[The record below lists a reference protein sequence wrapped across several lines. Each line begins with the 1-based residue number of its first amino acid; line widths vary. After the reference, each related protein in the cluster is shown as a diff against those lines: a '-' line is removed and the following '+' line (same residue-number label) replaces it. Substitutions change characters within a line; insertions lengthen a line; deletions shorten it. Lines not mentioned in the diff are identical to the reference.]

1 VTAKTKA
8 KMKIIKPS
16 VEILDQSPGLEG
28 IYKQIE
34 VAGRACY
41 ASSHRI
47 GENTAKPFVDGLIKS
62 GHGAMLEHGAV
73 YLQMPYSR
81 IAYDAFDKNPYS
93 KVDAIEETNSLF
105 VSTNYRVIIENHL
118 EDLLKYLVE
127 PGPMH
132 ELRVTARFQ
141 CQIAISREYN
151 RHRKDSIAEQSTR
164 YCNYSA
170 DKFGNEITVNLPTWI
185 EQERLP
191 KINDNLEAL
200 KTYCKYIDGSLF
212 APGAKMEPIDYWL
225 FANLACEYSYM
236 KLIECGW
243 KPQQARTI
251 LPLDTNTDLVHTAF
265 ISDWQHF
272 FSLRCD
278 KAHAHP
284 DAYYLASELERLFEE
299 HGYHYELQ
307 GF

>member
-1 VTAKTKA
+1 
-8 KMKIIKPS
+8 MRIIKPS
-16 VEILDQSPGLEG
+16 VEIIEQGAGLDG
-28 IYKQIE
+28 IYAQIE
-34 VAGRACY
+34 KAGRSCY
-41 ASSHRI
+41 ASQHRI

-93 KVDAIEETNSLF
+93 KVSAIEESGSLF

-118 EDLLKYLVE
+118 EDLLKYLVA

-132 ELRVTARFQ
+132 EMRVTARFQ
-141 CQIAISREYN
+141 CQIAISREFN
-151 RHRKDSIAEQSTR
+151 RHRVDSIAEQSTR

-170 DKFGNEITVNLPTWI
+170 DKFGNTISINLPSWVNENEIRIFPDDT
-185 EQERLP
+185 ESFQD
-191 KINDNLEAL
+191 KIQRVDWNNMNGWHDL
-200 KTYCKYIDGSLF
+200 
-212 APGAKMEPIDYWL
+212 DYWL
-225 FANLACEYSYM
+225 FANQACEFAYLN
-236 KLIECGW
+236 LIRLGW
-243 KPQQARTI
+243 KPQQARTV

-272 FSLRCD
+272 FFLRCD

-284 DAYYLASELERLFEE
+284 DAYYLANELRNQFLSRHIITE
-299 HGYHYELQ
+299 
-307 GF
+307 

>member
-1 VTAKTKA
+1 
-8 KMKIIKPS
+8 MRIIKPS
-16 VEILDQSPGLEG
+16 VEIIEQGAGLDG
-28 IYKQIE
+28 IYAQIE
-34 VAGRACY
+34 KAGRSCY
-41 ASSHRI
+41 ASQHRI

-93 KVDAIEETNSLF
+93 KVSAIEEAGSMF

-118 EDLLKYLVE
+118 EDLLKYLVA

-132 ELRVTARFQ
+132 ELRVTVRFQ
-141 CQIAISREYN
+141 CQIAISREFN
-151 RHRKDSIAEQSTR
+151 RHRVDSIAEQSTR

-170 DKFGNEITVNLPTWI
+170 DKFGNEITVNLPTWLNFDDVTNPNMI
-185 EQERLP
+185 LEERI
-191 KINDNLEAL
+191 KHCAVNL
-200 KTYCKYIDGSLF
+200 GSELWDDY
-212 APGAKMEPIDYWL
+212 DYWW
-225 FANLACEYSYM
+225 FANSVAEYCYM
-236 KLIECGW
+236 MLLKKGW
-243 KPQQARTI
+243 KPQQARTV

-272 FSLRCD
+272 FFLRCD

-284 DAYYLASELERLFEE
+284 DAYQLASELQKQFIEK
-299 HGYHYELQ
+299 GYIRCD
-307 GF
+307 

>member
-1 VTAKTKA
+1 
-8 KMKIIKPS
+8 MKIIKPS
-16 VEILDQSPGLEG
+16 VEILEQGSGLEG

-47 GENTAKPFVDGLIKS
+47 GEGTAKPFVENMVKS

-73 YLQMPYSR
+73 YLQMPYNKVSFE
-81 IAYDAFDKNPYS
+81 AFDKNPYS
-93 KVDAIEETNSLF
+93 KVSTIEEAGSMF

-118 EDLLKYLVE
+118 EDLLKYLVA

-141 CQIAISREYN
+141 CQIAISREFN
-151 RHRKDSIAEQSTR
+151 RHRVDSIAEQSTR

-170 DKFGNEITVNLPTWI
+170 DKFGNTISINLPSWVNENEIRIFPDDT
-185 EQERLP
+185 ESFQD
-191 KINDNLEAL
+191 KIQRVDWNNMNGWHDL
-200 KTYCKYIDGSLF
+200 
-212 APGAKMEPIDYWL
+212 DYWL
-225 FANLACEYSYM
+225 FANQACEFAYLN
-236 KLIECGW
+236 LIRLGW
-243 KPQQARTI
+243 KPQQARTV

-272 FSLRCD
+272 FFLRCD

-284 DAYYLASELERLFEE
+284 DAYQLASELQKQFIEK
-299 HGYHYELQ
+299 GYIRCD
-307 GF
+307 

>member
-1 VTAKTKA
+1 
-8 KMKIIKPS
+8 MKIIKPS

-47 GENTAKPFVDGLIKS
+47 GEGTAKPFVDGLIKS

-93 KVDAIEETNSLF
+93 KVSAIEEAGSMF

-118 EDLLKYLVE
+118 EDLLKYLVA

-141 CQIAISREYN
+141 CQIAISREFN

-170 DKFGNEITVNLPTWI
+170 DKFGNEIKVVKPSWI
-185 EQERLP
+185 DDEELDRIGKFKRVIRKKNASATEIWITSML
-191 KINDNLEAL
+191 NAEED
-200 KTYCKYIDGSLF
+200 Y
-212 APGAKMEPIDYWL
+212 MEL
-225 FANLACEYSYM
+225 LNR
-236 KLIECGW
+236 GW
-243 KPQQARTI
+243 KPQQARI
-251 LPLDTNTDLVHTAF
+251 VLPLDTATDLVHTAF
-265 ISDWQHF
+265 VSDWQHF

-284 DAYYLASELERLFEE
+284 DAYYLANKLHSQFLSRHIITE
-299 HGYHYELQ
+299 
-307 GF
+307 

>member
-1 VTAKTKA
+1 
-8 KMKIIKPS
+8 MKIIKPS
-16 VEILDQSPGLEG
+16 VEILDQEPGLEG
-28 IYKQIE
+28 IKRQIE
-34 VAGRACY
+34 QAGRACY
-41 ASSHRI
+41 QSQHRI
-47 GENTAKPFVDGLIKS
+47 EEGSAEKFVSNLISS
-62 GHGAMLEHGAV
+62 GHGAMLEHGSV
-73 YLQMPYSR
+73 YLQMPYSKV
-81 IAYDAFDKNPYS
+81 AYDAFDRNPYS
-93 KVDAIEETNSLF
+93 KVSFVAGSLF

-284 DAYYLASELERLFEE
+284 DAYLLASDLKHQFLERKYIIE
-299 HGYHYELQ
+299 
-307 GF
+307 

>member
-1 VTAKTKA
+1 
-8 KMKIIKPS
+8 MKIIKPS
-16 VEILDQSPGLEG
+16 VEILEQGSGLEG

-47 GENTAKPFVDGLIKS
+47 GEGTAKPFVENMVKS

-73 YLQMPYSR
+73 YLQMPYNKVSFE
-81 IAYDAFDKNPYS
+81 AFDKNPYS
-93 KVDAIEETNSLF
+93 KVSTIEEAGSMF

-118 EDLLKYLVE
+118 EDLLKYLVA

-141 CQIAISREYN
+141 CQIAISREFN
-151 RHRKDSIAEQSTR
+151 RHRVDSIAEQSTR

-170 DKFGNEITVNLPTWI
+170 DKFGNEISINLPTWVDMT
-185 EQERLP
+185 ERSA
-191 KINDNLEAL
+191 KGFTGYVNDLFRGDNDDYWDA
-200 KTYCKYIDGSLF
+200 IDW
-212 APGAKMEPIDYWL
+212 WL
-225 FANLACEYSYM
+225 FANRACETAYM
-236 KLIECGW
+236 KLIELGW

-272 FSLRCD
+272 FFLRCD
-278 KAHAHP
+278 KVHAHP
-284 DAYYLASELERLFEE
+284 DAYQLASELQKQFIEK
-299 HGYHYELQ
+299 GYIRCD
-307 GF
+307 